1 MGKRK
6 TTSTNFI
13 NMEKLVD
20 FCGVM
25 YSIDMLGGRWKLAI
39 LYKLE
44 KRTRRF
50 KELKEHIPGISDR
63 MLTLHLQELEKHG
76 LVIRT
81 VYAEVP
87 PRVEYTLSESARKL
101 APIWQQLESWGA
113 EHRALIEHP
122 AITEHPIST

>member
-6 TTSTNFI
+6 TTSTNFL
-13 NMEKLVD
+13 NMKTLVD

-25 YSIDMLGGRWKLAI
+25 YSIDMLGGRWKMAI

-44 KRTRRF
+44 KRTLRF
-50 KELKEHIPGISDR
+50 RELKELIPGISDR
-63 MLTLHLQELEKHG
+63 MLTLHLQELEKNG

-87 PRVEYTLSESARKL
+87 PKVEYTLSDSARKL
-101 APIWQQLESWGA
+101 APIWQQLEDWGQH
-113 EHRALIEHP
+113 HR
-122 AITEHPIST
+122 AITEHQVI